1 MKLRRLLILVLFSF
15 SAVNIFPQ
23 NAAFNSV
30 VVHGIKEIYNLQFT
44 SADKIFNNIIE
55 SYPNKPQGKFFLA
68 MIDWWK
74 ILVDPDNESYDEI
87 FYKKLDKVINQCDD
101 ILDKNPDN
109 EDALFFKGGAIGF
122 RGRLRAFR
130 DSWFKAANDGR
141 EALPLVEKAWKL
153 DPKNVDVQLGFGI
166 YNYYAAVI
174 PNDYPLIKPLMIFF
188 PPGNKEKGIE
198 QLKNVAWNGL
208 YAKYEARYFLMTLY
222 FNYEKDQDK
231 AGKWA
236 KMLTTDFPDNP
247 VFERWSGRIA
257 VKKGNY
263 FAADSIFRDVLK
275 KADKNYFGYNNPN
288 ARREADYYIAFK
300 AKMVGDLT
308 TAKNY
313 FEQCAKYSQIT
324 DKKGASGFMIN
335 SYLYLGNIDDAL
347 GNRNEA
353 IGYYKKLLNLNE
365 FGNSHKL
372 AEKYLK
378 QPYKQ

>member
-1 MKLRRLLILVLFSF
+1 MKLRRLFIIVLFSF
-15 SAVNIFPQ
+15 FAVKAFPQ
-23 NAAFNSV
+23 KTAFDSTV
-30 VVHGIKEIYNLQFT
+30 VSGIKEIYNLQFT
-44 SADKIFNNIIE
+44 GADTIFDNIIAL
-55 SYPNKPQGKFFLA
+55 YPNKPQGKFFLA

-74 ILVDPDNESYDEI
+74 ILVDPDNESYDDI
-87 FYKKLDKVINQCDD
+87 FYKKIEGVINQCDN

-174 PNDYPLIKPLMIFF
+174 PDDYPLIKPLMIFF

-222 FNYEKDQDK
+222 FNYEKNPYK
-231 AGKWA
+231 AEKWA
-236 KMLTTDFPDNP
+236 KMLTADFPDNP

-257 VKKGNY
+257 VKKGDY
-263 FAADSIFRDVLK
+263 FAADSIFKDIMK
-275 KADKNYFGYNNPN
+275 KADKNYYGYNNPN
-288 ARREADYYIAFK
+288 ARREAAYYIAFK
-300 AKMVGDLT
+300 AKMIGDLA

-313 FEQCAKYSQIT
+313 FEQCVKYSQMV
-324 DKKGASGFMIN
+324 DKKEASGFIIN
-335 SYLYLGNIDDAL
+335 SYLYLGMIDDSQ
-347 GNRNEA
+347 GKRNEA
-353 IGYYKKLLNLNE
+353 ISYYKKLLDLRE

-378 QPYKQ
+378 QPYK